1 MRVDGLRDLHFH
13 TRPRHALARFGPF
26 GSESLNADLRFP
38 APVPLTLVGLGLWD
52 EQDVSLR
59 GLEAARKADVVF
71 AEGYTAFL
79 GGADP
84 ARLEALVGKPVRTL
98 SRTDVEAP
106 AELLEAARTK
116 DVVLLVVGD
125 SLTATTHTDLRLRA
139 RELGIPTRV
148 VHGASIATAV
158 PGLLGLAN
166 YKFGRSTTI
175 VFPHGNYFPTSPYD
189 VVRDNRER
197 GLHTLVLLDLRAAE
211 GRYMTGTLGAQLLL
225 RMEAERGEKA
235 LLDDTQ
241 AYVLARAGSPAPGVW
256 RGRLLDLAKHD
267 YGPPLHTM
275 VVPGKLQHFEEDA
288 VSVLAREVPRA

>member
-1 MRVDGLRDLHFH
+1 M
-13 TRPRHALARFGPF
+13 
-26 GSESLNADLRFP
+26 
-38 APVPLTLVGLGLWD
+38 PLTLVGLGLWD

-59 GLEAARKADVVF
+59 GLAAARAADVVF

-98 SRTDVEAP
+98 SRAEVEAP
-106 AELLEAARTK
+106 EAILEAARTQE
-116 DVVLLVVGD
+116 VALLVVGD

-175 VFPHGNYFPTSPYD
+175 VFPERAYFPTSPYD
-189 VVRDNRER
+189 VMKENVER
-197 GLHTLVLLDLRAAE
+197 GLHTLVLLDLRAEERRFMTAAE
-211 GRYMTGTLGAQLLL
+211 GASLVL
-225 RMEAERGEKA
+225 RMEAERAEGVFTPETLVCA
-235 LLDDTQ
+235 
-241 AYVLARAGSPAPGVW
+241 VARAGSPAPRVVAGPLRAVAAA
-256 RGRLLDLAKHD
+256 DL
-267 YGPPLHTM
+267 GPPLHTL
-275 VVPGKLQHFEEDA
+275 VVPGKLHFVEEEA
-288 VSVLAREVPRA
+288 LGAFAERLL